1 MQYFPAL
8 SVLYL
13 NQNINAMYETMIL
26 TIDVSTFSDGRKL
39 AEHLENQKYDSFGE
53 LTKAID
59 EELGDE
65 SDERDDYNIQIWTLT
80 DFMDACNN
88 EEIFLDDLW
97 IGYVQ
102 LKKA

>member
-1 MQYFPAL
+1 
-8 SVLYL
+8 
-13 NQNINAMYETMIL
+13 MYETMIL
-26 TIDVSTFSDGRKL
+26 TFDVESYSDGRRI
-39 AEHLENQKYDSFGE
+39 AERIENQKFDSHTELLERIKAEIGGADKKYNKAYDDHAVQLWS
-53 LTKAID
+53 
-59 EELGDE
+59 
-65 SDERDDYNIQIWTLT
+65 LT